1 MTTMKELLDIP
12 RFSDL
17 KVINASAN
25 LSLTVKS
32 IEISE
37 TPDVA
42 LYIPKHALL
51 LTTAMSYKDNQQDL
65 ITLIDSLKRVDSA
78 GIGIKV
84 GRFLGELD
92 QAVIDYAN
100 SVEFPLI
107 QIPNTTPL
115 GTLSHQLLNYLW
127 NTKTEQ
133 MSFALDIQKRFSNLL
148 MNDASVARFIA
159 DFGKMI
165 KTPVILL
172 DPFQEVIAQSK
183 DFTRSSKIAEYYV
196 EQVLLKKPQ
205 LLDNETDSFLING
218 IEGHEIQISI
228 YPIKANNYFPYF
240 LIILKPEQIPY
251 PISEFAVDQAC
262 MVLSFVLY
270 KNLKVEE
277 SLQNLG
283 GDYFAQLIESQQL
296 SENKTKNWLDSGLN
310 FGIINSNFYQVIYI
324 HCQHDYQNEW
334 KKQYN
339 REKIQLASNWLLD
352 KLIPYFRDAQI
363 FHIKNN
369 NHLAL
374 LLQSKY
380 DYEYLEEILE
390 KTAADLEK
398 ILPISLVF
406 SFGHAYNKIE
416 MISNSFVEAKMSFEE
431 VFGKNHQQRIHY
443 YQSRGMQN
451 LFEKLQTDE
460 IHYFCQA
467 TLKELAYP
475 KEESMVELRKT
486 LETYLDYQCEITKT
500 SKKLFIHRN
509 TVKYRIDQCEKILGT
524 PINDPNFSLNLRL
537 ALTLSQSHLNG

>member
-42 LYIPKHALL
+42 LYIPKNALL

-65 ITLIDSLKRVDSA
+65 ITLIDSLIRVDSA

-84 GRFLGELD
+84 GRFLGEID
-92 QAVIDYAN
+92 QTVIDYAN
-100 SVEFPLI
+100 SVQFPLI

-127 NTKTEQ
+127 DTKTEK

-172 DPFQEVIAQSK
+172 DPFKEVIAQSK
-183 DFTRSSKIAEYYV
+183 AFTRTGKVAVAEYYV
-196 EQVLLKKPQ
+196 EQVLLKKPH
-205 LLDNETDSFLING
+205 LLENETDSFLIKD
-218 IEGHEIQISI
+218 IDGHEIQISI
-228 YPIKANNYFPYF
+228 HPIKGNNYFPYF
-240 LIILKPEQIPY
+240 LLILKPEQIPY

-277 SLQNLG
+277 SMHNLG

-296 SENKTKNWLDSGLN
+296 LENKTKNWLDSGLN
-310 FGIINSNFYQVIYI
+310 FGIVNSNFYQVIYI

-339 REKIQLASNWLLD
+339 REKSHLASNWLSE

-369 NHLAL
+369 NHLVL

-380 DYEYLEEILE
+380 ENLDDILE

-406 SFGHAYNKIE
+406 SVGHSYNKIE
-416 MISNSFVEAKMSFEE
+416 MISSSFIEAKMSFEE
-431 VFGKNHQQRIHY
+431 VYGKNHQHRINY
-443 YQSRGMQN
+443 YHSRGMMH
-451 LFEKLQTDE
+451 LFENIQTDE
-460 IHYFCQA
+460 VHYFCQD

-475 KEESMVELRKT
+475 KEESMIELRRT
-486 LETYLDYQCEITKT
+486 LKTYLDNQCEITKT
-500 SKKLFIHRN
+500 SKILFIHRN
-509 TVKYRIDQCEKILGT
+509 TVKYRIEQCEKILGT
-524 PINDPNFSLNLRL
+524 PINEPSFSLNLRL
-537 ALTLSQSHLNG
+537 ALTLSENNLD